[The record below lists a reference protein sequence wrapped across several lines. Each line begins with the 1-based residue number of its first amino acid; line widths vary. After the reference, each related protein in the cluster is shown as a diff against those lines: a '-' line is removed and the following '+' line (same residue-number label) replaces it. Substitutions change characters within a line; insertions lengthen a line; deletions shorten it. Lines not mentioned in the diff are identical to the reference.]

1 MGYRL
6 IETDGTG
13 LCERYGISGLL
24 GLFLSAADLKEEQI
38 VELLGVPQKVRTSQ
52 AQCVKN
58 ACARIAAAAENGEKV
73 FVGGDYDADGICS
86 TAIMKD
92 VLDRL
97 GIVNGYYIPDR
108 FREGYGLRPETV
120 RLAHGKGYTLI
131 ITVDNGVKAHEAI
144 EEAHRLGIEII
155 VTDHHRIDEQ
165 PKADILVHPDFM
177 EEEYQYLCGAGVAL
191 QISRT
196 LIGDCPAH
204 IAIAAVAHIGDVM
217 ELWKQTRAIVRQGTE
232 YLDSGTVKAFSALNE
247 RKVPFDREVIGFQIA
262 PKLNSVGRM
271 NDISN
276 VNTLVPFL
284 LSKDDRTVLS
294 YTMQLNHVNE
304 MRKQLSADMVR
315 QAERMMG
322 DDPFP
327 VICSPDFHEGICG
340 LAAGRLARAYHRP
353 VLIMTDT
360 ENGIKGS
367 GRSVKGLDLYEFFQ
381 EGFPELTAFGGHS
394 MAVGLTVQN
403 GMLDIFRDKV
413 HRKYEACGFC
423 PEEESMDYIV
433 LRRPVSLEEA
443 EDLQRLEPFP
453 AELAELRFAVKDPVI
468 LNISSST
475 GVTRFVLKN
484 GEGTLDAVLFPYRR
498 LPVPEKVRL
507 IGGRLKINEWNHRRT
522 LQLDVDLVE

>member
-6 IETDGTG
+6 IEADGTG

-52 AQCVKN
+52 AQCVKE

-144 EEAHRLGIEII
+144 EEAHRLGMEII

-353 VLIMTDT
+353 VL
-360 ENGIKGS
+360 
-367 GRSVKGLDLYEFFQ
+367 
-381 EGFPELTAFGGHS
+381 
-394 MAVGLTVQN
+394 
-403 GMLDIFRDKV
+403 
-413 HRKYEACGFC
+413 
-423 PEEESMDYIV
+423 
-433 LRRPVSLEEA
+433 
-443 EDLQRLEPFP
+443 
-453 AELAELRFAVKDPVI
+453 
-468 LNISSST
+468 
-475 GVTRFVLKN
+475 
-484 GEGTLDAVLFPYRR
+484 
-498 LPVPEKVRL
+498 
-507 IGGRLKINEWNHRRT
+507 
-522 LQLDVDLVE
+522 